1 MIKKALVITASL
13 LLGLIALVSAGCNY
27 IDGIDGNGKIVKET
41 RKVEAFDGIKI
52 GGAFKVFISQGS
64 TESLLVEADEN
75 LMSIIETEV
84 RGGKLVVNTKENIH
98 RSKKLDLYITVKTL
112 ESIDISGAVELK
124 SEGKLELGNLSFEGS
139 GASEIEMN
147 FTADHVDGN
156 FSGASEIDL
165 AGSANSCRLDMSGA
179 SELDAEDFIVKEF
192 DLELSGAGDAEIHVT
207 DKLKARASGAANIR
221 YLGDPKVDS
230 EVSGAGSVKKR

>member
-13 LLGLIALVSAGCNY
+13 LLGLITLVSAGCNY
-27 IDGIDGNGKIVKET
+27 IDGIDGNGKVVKET

-64 TESLLVEADEN
+64 TESLVVEADEN

-84 RGGKLVVNTKENIH
+84 RGGKLVVNTTENIR

-139 GASEIEMN
+139 GASEIELN

-156 FSGASEIDL
+156 FSGASDIDL
-165 AGSANSCRLDMSGA
+165 SGSANSCRFDLSGA

-192 DLELSGAGDAEIHVT
+192 DLELSGAGDAEINVT

>member
-1 MIKKALVITASL
+1 
-13 LLGLIALVSAGCNY
+13 
-27 IDGIDGNGKIVKET
+27 
-41 RKVEAFDGIKI
+41 
-52 GGAFKVFISQGS
+52 
-64 TESLLVEADEN
+64 
-75 LMSIIETEV
+75 MSIIETEV